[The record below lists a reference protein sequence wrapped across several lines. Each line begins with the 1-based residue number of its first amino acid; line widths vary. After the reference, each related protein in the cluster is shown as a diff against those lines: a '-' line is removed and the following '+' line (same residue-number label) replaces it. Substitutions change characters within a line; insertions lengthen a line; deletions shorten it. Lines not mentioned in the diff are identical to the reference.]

1 MKHHG
6 RVQELLKKKNL
17 KSIDFM
23 RQKIKSKNLNYNFW
37 RIDKEKNIKIFDNA
51 GWHFNNIMSHE
62 EISLK
67 LKTFA
72 HTEFSDEKFSA
83 VEIVK
88 NKIDQQVDLFAY
100 PVGNY
105 ALYH

>member
-1 MKHHG
+1 
-6 RVQELLKKKNL
+6 
-17 KSIDFM
+17 M

-72 HTEFSDEKFSA
+72 HTEFSDDKFSSI
-83 VEIVK
+83 ETVK
-88 NKIDQQVDLFAY
+88 NKIDQQVDLFNRGHKY
-100 PVGNY
+100 EKVKFDNFFPKYILQNRKKFHKWIV
-105 ALYH
+105 